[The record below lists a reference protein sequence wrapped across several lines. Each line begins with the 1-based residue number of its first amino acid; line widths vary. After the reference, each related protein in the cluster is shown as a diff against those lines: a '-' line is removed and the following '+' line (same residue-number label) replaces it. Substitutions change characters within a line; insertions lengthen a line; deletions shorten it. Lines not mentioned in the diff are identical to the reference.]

1 MTEEMEP
8 GGPMTDSGPIPT
20 VDESRLLR
28 PIRPDAP
35 AGELLRYEGTYDR
48 IQEARREEADD
59 LPRGVWQRELKR
71 ADWEKVRTLC
81 VDALENR
88 TKDVQIAV
96 WLLEALLHEHGF
108 AGVREGLKLIV
119 ALCEGFWDV
128 LHPQIDD
135 GDFEERLSPFVWV
148 NEKLA
153 YSLKFL
159 RITAPS
165 TLDAHPY
172 NFADWEQ
179 ANALDKL
186 SGQDKKAYAKAESE
200 GKVTRA
206 RFLSSV
212 MFTPK
217 SFYDTLYDDISDALD
232 GLERLDRFLRD
243 RCGRDS
249 PTFAGFKEIL
259 EQVQRLAD
267 KFLSEK
273 EDELPEGEDGSDGR
287 EPTGSD
293 ESTEETPS
301 RAFLSIRNRSEAY
314 RMLSEAAD
322 YLLIHE
328 PHSPTPYL
336 VKRAV
341 SWGNMSLAELLNEL
355 VADERDLK
363 QIYKLLGIP
372 HPD

>member
-1 MTEEMEP
+1 MTEEMTP
-8 GGPMTDSGPIPT
+8 SGSMSDSGPIPT

-28 PIRPDAP
+28 PIHPDAP

-48 IQEARREEADD
+48 IQEARREERDD
-59 LPRGVWQRELKR
+59 LPRGVWQRDLKR
-71 ADWEKVRTLC
+71 ADWETLRTLC

-88 TKDVQIAV
+88 TKDIQIAV
-96 WLLEALLHEHGF
+96 WLLEALLHENGF
-108 AGVREGLKLIV
+108 SGVREGLKLIV

-135 GDFEERLSPFVWV
+135 GDFEERLSPFVWM

-159 RITAPS
+159 KITAP
-165 TLDAHPY
+165 TTVDAHPY
-172 NFADWEQ
+172 DFADWEQ

-186 SGQDKKAYAKAESE
+186 AGQDKKAFAKAESE

-217 SFYDTLYDDISDALD
+217 SFYETLYDDISDSLD
-232 GLERLDRFLRD
+232 GLERLDRFLGD
-243 RCGRDS
+243 RCGRDA
-249 PTFAGFKEIL
+249 PTLTGFREIL
-259 EQVQRLAD
+259 EGVQRLAD

-273 EDELPEGEDGSDGR
+273 EDELPEHEVDDASD
-287 EPTGSD
+287 TAGSD
-293 ESTEETPS
+293 ESTRETPS

-314 RMLSEAAD
+314 RLLSEAAD

-355 VADERDLK
+355 VADDRDLK